1 MLLTY
6 FNPLNVG
13 NLKHNCV
20 TSTCNINITCYTLW
34 SYMILYQENVNENH
48 LWWGYNLSFHI
59 TQFSCHQSRPLQVV
73 QKCIKKNCM
82 YIFLNFKTNYNC
94 VLDCSIIKKYML
106 SKACTGRKHLVTKKM
121 KREYWSYFYIE
132 HKIYVLNKK

>member
-1 MLLTY
+1 MSSIKTFAGCAKMY
-6 FNPLNVG
+6 
-13 NLKHNCV
+13 
-20 TSTCNINITCYTLW
+20 
-34 SYMILYQENVNENH
+34 
-48 LWWGYNLSFHI
+48 
-59 TQFSCHQSRPLQVV
+59 
-73 QKCIKKNCM
+73 KKNCM

-106 SKACTGRKHLVTKKM
+106 LKACTGRKHLVTKKM